1 MKRTFVAVATL
12 AAVAVACLSWQGI
25 ASAQAQAPQQARS
38 SDSLQRDQFEARQR
52 AEIVGVLKSYER
64 ALNASDVAGVVRLYT
79 DDAVLLAQGAPPAV
93 GINAVRQAYTGIFQ
107 AIDIDLAFQVAE
119 VRVASPDWAF
129 LRSTSNGSITIL
141 ATGAQAPSSNQEL
154 FVLQKS
160 QGRWKFARYA
170 FSSVLPSA

>member
-64 ALNASDVAGVVRLYT
+64 ALNASDVAGVVQLYT
-79 DDAVLLAQGAPPAV
+79 GDAVLLAPGAPS
-93 GINAVRQAYTGIFQ
+93 G
-107 AIDIDLAFQVAE
+107 
-119 VRVASPDWAF
+119 ASPDRGAAQGHIPA
-129 LRSTSNGSITIL
+129 LRSLSDDFEITALSTGRRGS
-141 ATGAQAPSSNQEL
+141 A
-154 FVLQKS
+154 
-160 QGRWKFARYA
+160 GRQ
-170 FSSVLPSA
+170 